1 MAYGSGIVTSLFG
14 RRVGLQTMSSA
25 VTGAT
30 KSLPQEFL
38 VGPECIRYGV
48 TTNET
53 TGTPMQASGIS
64 YLVGTSAASTPIF
77 QLVAVRRAVAAHPD
91 PELVGKGGSPLGNW
105 PKFSKV
111 SSTRRPERP
120 SPEGGPCATLAQPH
134 CTTWYHPDFSSRFQF
149 NRKDRIRTCRSIRKR
164 SSKAAGNRLQP
175 GVL

>member
-77 QLVAVRRAVAAHPD
+77 QLAPPIPGVKKVIYF
-91 PELVGKGGSPLGNW
+91 GSTDSALY
-105 PKFSKV
+105 V
-111 SSTRRPERP
+111 RP
-120 SPEGGPCATLAQPH
+120 SVATHA
-134 CTTWYHPDFSSRFQF
+134 FSGTSLGSTACGA
-149 NRKDRIRTCRSIRKR
+149 IR
-164 SSKAAGNRLQP
+164 SSAGGMIELI
-175 GVL
+175 GITTAI